1 MATVSLGPGYN
12 AEIAR
17 VCCGGYC
24 SAAISTSG
32 DLYMWGYAESHQL
45 LDLPVPINT
54 AKPRLVTKLG
64 ARSYQMPPPVV
75 DERGRDL
82 KIATADDTKVYRL
95 ERVYGTFTRRF
106 ALPTSVDSSK
116 ISAAY
121 RNGVLEVT
129 LPKADEAKERK
140 VEIKVA

>member
-1 MATVSLGPGYN
+1 MGLASDSDVHVPTRVDMAAVSLGPGYN

-64 ARSYQMPPPVV
+64 ARAYRMPPPVV

-82 KIATADDTKVYRL
+82 KTATADDTKVYRNQGDAL
-95 ERVYGTFTRRF
+95 SVALGTRHVAAVSCDPG
-106 ALPTSVDSSK
+106 ALQGT
-116 ISAAY
+116 
-121 RNGVLEVT
+121 
-129 LPKADEAKERK
+129 
-140 VEIKVA
+140 